1 MNSAEHAAVTKT
13 ARDFQMV
20 GFLMNIVNKPDYL
33 LVNKI
38 NDGGSPGV
46 QVHLPLHQ
54 QNSGGRQVA
63 VRPLN

>member
-63 VRPLN
+63 VRTLN